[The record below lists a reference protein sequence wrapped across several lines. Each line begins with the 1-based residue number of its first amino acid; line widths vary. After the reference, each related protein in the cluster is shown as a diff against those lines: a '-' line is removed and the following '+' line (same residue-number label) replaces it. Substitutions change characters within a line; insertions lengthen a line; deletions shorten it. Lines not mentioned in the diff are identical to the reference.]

1 MDDTV
6 IDGGD
11 ATEGAAPADRSGDG
25 EATDGATPA
34 GTFGRYELLSLL
46 GEGGMGQ
53 VWRARDSQ
61 TNRVVALKVLPERS
75 AEDDEPRERFRRECE
90 AVARLTEPHVIPI
103 HDFGDMDGRLFLN
116 MRLVDGKDLRT
127 LIKKEGALTPTRA
140 VAIITQVAGA
150 LQAAHD
156 VGLVHRDVKPSNILV
171 SDNDFAYLID
181 FGIAHASGDHT
192 LTRAGETIGTAAYMA
207 PEAIGAA
214 VKTHARVDVYA
225 LACVLHECLTGKPP
239 FTSDVGIQGMI
250 AHHLH
255 TPPPR
260 PSASAPDVP
269 TALDA
274 VIAKGMAKDPDER
287 YPTVH
292 DLATAARAATGATD
306 TAAIVPQKQSKAL
319 SRRVIAILSAAAV
332 AIVLAVV
339 VIVAVQPSSDSGGTS
354 ASSSTLALPVGQG
367 YSSQTFLPFAGIPV
381 AAGIA
386 VDAAGTAYVTGIGT
400 DRVMRLDVGATTATQ
415 LPFSGLKNPR
425 DVAVDAKGDVYVTDS
440 SNDRVMWLPAGA
452 PAAIPL
458 PFSGL
463 NDPRGIIA
471 SPEGD
476 VYVTDSSND
485 RVMWLPAGAPAAIPL
500 PFSGLNDP
508 RGIIASPGGDVYV
521 VDRGN
526 DRVLFL
532 PTGSTAAVPLP
543 FTGLRDPRGVAVD
556 KAGGVVVTDW
566 GNNRV
571 MHLAAG
577 ATEASELP
585 FTGLNDPHGVAIDTN
600 GDVFVTDRGNAGVVE
615 LRPGGTAAI
624 PLPFTGLNDPQGVA
638 VDGAGNVYVTDAGP
652 NPVVKLAVGK

>member
-1 MDDTV
+1 MDETV
-6 IDGGD
+6 ADGGD
-11 ATEGAAPADRSGDG
+11 APKDPPPADDVREGT
-25 EATDGATPA
+25 EPVR
-34 GTFGRYELLSLL
+34 TFGRYELLSLV

-53 VWRARDSQ
+53 VWRARDRQ

-75 AEDDEPRERFRRECE
+75 AEDEEPRERFRRECE
-90 AVARLTEPHVIPI
+90 AVAQLTEPHVIPI

-116 MRLVDGKDLRT
+116 MRLVDGTDLRT
-127 LIKKEGALTPTRA
+127 LIKREGALAPARA
-140 VAIITQVAGA
+140 VAIVTQVAGA

-192 LTRAGETIGTAAYMA
+192 LTRAGETIGTAAYIA

-239 FTSDVGIQGMI
+239 FSSDMGIQGMI

-260 PSASAPDVP
+260 PSASAPDVSP
-269 TALDA
+269 ALDA
-274 VIAKGMAKDPDER
+274 VVAKGMAKDPDER
-287 YPTVH
+287 YPTVR
-292 DLATAARAATGATD
+292 DLAAAARAATGAVD
-306 TAAIVPQKQSKAL
+306 TAAILPSMQPA
-319 SRRVIAILSAAAV
+319 SRSRKVIAIVAAAV
-332 AIVLAVV
+332 VAIVVGAVV
-339 VIVAVQPSSDSGGTS
+339 VVTRPSSDAVPPSSDPGGGGT
-354 ASSSTLALPVGQG
+354 LDVPVGQG
-367 YSSQTFLPFAGIPV
+367 FSSQSFLPFPEIPV

-386 VDAAGTAYVTGIGT
+386 VDADGNTYVTGIGT
-400 DRVMRLDVGATTATQ
+400 DRVMRLEAGATAATQ

-463 NDPRGIIA
+463 NDPRGIIT
-471 SPEGD
+471 SPE
-476 VYVTDSSND
+476 
-485 RVMWLPAGAPAAIPL
+485 
-500 PFSGLNDP
+500 
-508 RGIIASPGGDVYV
+508 GDVYV

-532 PTGSTAAVPLP
+532 PSGSTSAVPLP
-543 FTGLRDPRGVAVD
+543 FTGLGDPRGVAVD
-556 KAGGVVVTDW
+556 ADGGVVVTDW

-571 MHLAAG
+571 MRLAAG
-577 ATEASELP
+577 STEATELP
-585 FTGLNDPHGVAIDTN
+585 FTGLNDPHGVAIDTK
-600 GDVFVTDRGNAGVVE
+600 GSVYVTDRGNAGVVE
-615 LRPGGTAAI
+615 LKAGSPAAI

-638 VDGAGNVYVTDAGP
+638 VDAAGNVYVTDAGP
-652 NPVVKLAVGK
+652 HPVLKLTVD

>member
-6 IDGGD
+6 VDGGD
-11 ATEGAAPADRSGDG
+11 VTTGSS
-25 EATDGATPA
+25 TDGDATRGPPPTSGA
-34 GTFGRYELLSLL
+34 ESVVRTFGRYELLSLV

-53 VWRARDSQ
+53 VWRARDRQ
-61 TNRVVALKVLPERS
+61 TNRVVALKVLPEHS
-75 AEDDEPRERFRRECE
+75 AEDEEPRERFRRECE
-90 AVARLTEPHVIPI
+90 AVAQLTEPHVIPI

-116 MRLVDGKDLRT
+116 MRLVDGTDLRT
-127 LIKKEGALTPTRA
+127 LVKQQGALTPTRA

-192 LTRAGETIGTAAYMA
+192 LTKAGETIGTAAYMA

-239 FTSDVGIQGMI
+239 FSSDMGIQGMI

-260 PSASAPDVP
+260 PSDSEPDVP
-269 TALDA
+269 TPFDA

-287 YPTVH
+287 YPSVR
-292 DLATAARAATGATD
+292 DLASAARAATGATD
-306 TAAIVPQKQSKAL
+306 IVPPEQPRKSSRRAIAIVTAAV
-319 SRRVIAILSAAAV
+319 V
-332 AIVLAVV
+332 AIVLATI
-339 VIVAVQPSSDSGGTS
+339 VIAVQPSSDTGAPSPDGSGTS
-354 ASSSTLALPVGQG
+354 ALPVGQG
-367 YSSQTFLPFAGIPV
+367 YSSQTFLPFPGIPV
-381 AAGIA
+381 AAGVA
-386 VDAAGTAYVTGIGT
+386 VDAAGTTYVTGVGT
-400 DRVMRLDVGATTATQ
+400 DRVMRLEVGATVATQ

-440 SNDRVMWLPAGA
+440 G
-452 PAAIPL
+452 
-458 PFSGL
+458 
-463 NDPRGIIA
+463 
-471 SPEGD
+471 
-476 VYVTDSSND
+476 ND

-532 PTGSTAAVPLP
+532 PAGTTAAVPLP
-543 FTGLRDPRGVAVD
+543 FTGLNDPRGVAVD
-556 KAGGVVVTDW
+556 EAGGVVVTDW

-571 MHLAAG
+571 LHLAAG
-577 ATEASELP
+577 STVATTLP
-585 FTGLNDPHGVAIDTN
+585 FTGLNDPHGVAIDGGGN
-600 GDVFVTDRGNAGVVE
+600 VYVTDRGNAGIVE
-615 LRPGGTAAI
+615 LRPGATAAI

-652 NPVVKLAVGK
+652 DSVVKLVVDQ